1 MLEYFIFEEDG
12 ALKRIPVSVME
23 KLR

>member
-1 MLEYFIFEEDG
+1 MLEYIIFEEDG